1 MGTAMRLIAAPEAGG
16 NEDGDRTAT
25 IVIKKAQL
33 CLCMVW
39 AALHRPHRVR
49 SNLRRFVMKRCLGCV
64 VLCALGVILA
74 AAPLMAGEKV
84 FLTIASGPTGG
95 DWYTMGGTIGELA
108 KSAVPGA
115 TVTVTTG
122 GAVGNL
128 SVVDAGKA
136 DIGLSMAS
144 LYNEAR
150 SGSGEFQGKAKE
162 NIRAMAYLANIFMS
176 FLLVAEESPIRS
188 IDEIREKKIPIRLL
202 TSTRASSPAVA
213 AERMLGEY
221 GIKLDDITKWGG
233 KVGYVSYA
241 EASNLIKDGHADAW
255 VGPMVS
261 GIVELATTKK
271 MRLLP
276 IRSAVL
282 DAVQE
287 KYQYVKATLPKG
299 MYYFVTVDTP
309 HMAESVILIAR
320 KGLADDV
327 VYRLAKAIS
336 GDPEQIRRVSKTY
349 QSYDPA
355 QAWRNVGGPL
365 HPGAERFYREASYM
379 K

>member
-1 MGTAMRLIAAPEAGG
+1 MSLVSREGGAIMKRVRIGIA
-16 NEDGDRTAT
+16 
-25 IVIKKAQL
+25 L
-33 CLCMVW
+33 CLVEM
-39 AALHRPHRVR
+39 
-49 SNLRRFVMKRCLGCV
+49 
-64 VLCALGVILA
+64 LCAATPLA
-74 AAPLMAGEKV
+74 AGEKV

-108 KSAVPGA
+108 KAAVPGA

-128 SVVDAGKA
+128 SVVDSGKA
-136 DIGLSMAS
+136 DIGISMAS
-144 LYNEAR
+144 LFNEAR
-150 SGSGEFQGKAKE
+150 TGAGEFQGKPKE
-162 NIRAMAYLANIFMS
+162 NVRAMAYLANIFMS
-176 FLLVAEESPIRS
+176 FFLVTDESPIRS
-188 IDEIREKKIPIRLL
+188 IEEIREKQIPIRLL
-202 TSTRASSPAVA
+202 TSTKASSPAVA
-213 AERMLGEY
+213 AERMLLEY
-221 GIKLDDITKWGG
+221 GIAFDDIVKWGG

-261 GIVELATTKK
+261 GIVELTTTKK

-276 IRSAVL
+276 IQPAAL
-282 DAVQE
+282 DKLQE
-287 KYQYVKATLPKG
+287 KYQYVKANLSKG
-299 MYYFVTVDTP
+299 MYYFVGADTP

-327 VYRLAKAIS
+327 VYRMTKAIS
-336 GDPEQIRRVSKTY
+336 SDPDAIRRASKTY
-349 QSYDPA
+349 QSYNPA

-365 HPGAERFYREASYM
+365 HPGAERFYREAGHM

>member
-1 MGTAMRLIAAPEAGG
+1 
-16 NEDGDRTAT
+16 
-25 IVIKKAQL
+25 
-33 CLCMVW
+33 
-39 AALHRPHRVR
+39 
-49 SNLRRFVMKRCLGCV
+49 MKRMRNGARLWILG
-64 VLCALGVILA
+64 LLLGLLLAPAPA
-74 AAPLMAGEKV
+74 AAAEKV

-108 KSAVPGA
+108 KAAVPGA

-128 SVVDAGKA
+128 SVVDTGKA

-150 SGSGEFQGKAKE
+150 TGAGEFQGKAKE
-162 NIRAMAYLANIFMS
+162 NVRAMAYLANIYMS
-176 FLLVAEESPIRS
+176 FFLVAEESPIRS
-188 IDEIREKKIPIRLL
+188 IQEIRDKKIPIRLL
-202 TSTRASSPAVA
+202 TSTKASSPAVA
-213 AERMLGEY
+213 AERMLHEY
-221 GIKLDDITKWGG
+221 GIAFDDITKWGG

-261 GIVELATTKK
+261 GIVELTTTKK
-271 MRLLP
+271 MRMLP
-276 IRSAVL
+276 IQPAVL
-282 DAVQE
+282 DKLQE
-287 KYQYVKATLPKG
+287 KHQYAKG
-299 MYYFVTVDTP
+299 NLAKGAYYFVTAETP

-327 VYRLAKAIS
+327 VYRLTKAIS

-349 QSYDPA
+349 QPYNPA

-365 HPGAERFYREASYM
+365 HPGAERYYREAGSM

>member
-1 MGTAMRLIAAPEAGG
+1 
-16 NEDGDRTAT
+16 
-25 IVIKKAQL
+25 V
-33 CLCMVW
+33 
-39 AALHRPHRVR
+39 
-49 SNLRRFVMKRCLGCV
+49 
-64 VLCALGVILA
+64 LGVLLA
-74 AAPLMAGEKV
+74 ATPLAAGEQV

-108 KSAVPGA
+108 KGVIPGA

-144 LYNEAR
+144 LYSEAR
-150 SGSGEFQGKAKE
+150 AGSGAFQGKAKE
-162 NIRAMAYLANIFMS
+162 NVRAMAYLANIFMS
-176 FLLVAEESPIRS
+176 FFLVAEESAIRS
-188 IDEIREKKIPIRLL
+188 IEEIRDKKFPIRLL
-202 TSTRASSPAVA
+202 TSTKASSPAVA
-213 AERMLGEY
+213 AERMLLEY
-221 GIKLDDITKWGG
+221 GIAFEDIGKWGG

-261 GIVELATTKK
+261 SIVELTTTKK

-276 IRSAVL
+276 IQPKVL
-282 DAVQE
+282 DALDE
-287 KYQYVKATLPKG
+287 KYGYVKAVLPKG
-299 MYYFVTVDTP
+299 MYYFVSGETP
-309 HMAESVILIAR
+309 HMAESVILVAR
-320 KGLADDV
+320 RQLADDV
-327 VYRLAKAIS
+327 VYRLTKAIS
-336 GDPEQIRRVSKTY
+336 GDPDQIRRVSKTY
-349 QSYDPA
+349 QGYNPA